1 MFDNKGGEDVI
12 MGYSSV
18 RVCSKEDS
26 VSVKITSD
34 EKPNITDLIA
44 KKWQDIIDLISLTI
58 NVPSTLIMRLEERY
72 ISVFLK
78 SSTDSNPYEVG
89 EKAKLLSGLY
99 CETVVGNKS
108 CLLVPNALKDPL
120 WRENPD
126 VELNMISYLGFP
138 IMWPDGEVFG
148 TICVLDNKENHYNSQ
163 YIKLIEL
170 LKDSIEKDLQL
181 ILEEKRL
188 KKELEDRK
196 IAEEKLRE
204 TETMYRELFNNMGS
218 AVVIYGVND
227 NGETF
232 IFEDMNK
239 SSELIEKINK
249 ADLIGK
255 NLKECYPAI
264 SKSGLLKVMKQVWE
278 TGLPQQLDPIFYE
291 DSRIKGWR
299 DNYYIYKLSPKQ
311 IVVVYDDISER
322 MEQQKIISENRRLI
336 RETIEL
342 EKLRTEFFANISHEL
357 KTPLNI
363 ILGAIQINAMMIENE
378 ETSIDRRKIMNNI
391 NIEKQNC
398 FRLLRSINN
407 LIDSTELDSKNFEL
421 NKINCNIVNLVEE
434 ITQSV
439 AKYINNN
446 NLALTFDTDVEEKI
460 LACDVDK
467 IERILL
473 NLLSNAVKFTE
484 SGGSIFVNIIDSEEY
499 ITISVEDTGIG
510 ILRDKLDTIFDRF
523 RQVDKSF
530 TRCNEGSGIGLSL
543 ARSLVEMHEGTISV
557 ESEYGVGTKFTIR
570 IPVKILD
577 YDNDKE
583 SVKSLN
589 NTMKNC
595 VERIKIEFSDI
606 YKLNRA

>member
-1 MFDNKGGEDVI
+1 MKC
-12 MGYSSV
+12 S
-18 RVCSKEDS
+18 RVKVSSKEDF

-34 EKPNITDLIA
+34 EKPNITDLTVE
-44 KKWQDIIDLISLTI
+44 KWQDIIDLISLTM
-58 NVPSTLIMRLEERY
+58 NVPSALIMSLEERY

-78 SSTDSNPYEVG
+78 SNTEGNPYEVG

-148 TICVLDNKENHYNSQ
+148 TICALDNKENHYNNQ
-163 YIKLIEL
+163 FIKLIEL

-181 ILEEKRL
+181 MLEEKRL
-188 KKELEDRK
+188 KKELENRI
-196 IAEEKLRE
+196 IAEEKLRK

-218 AVVIYGVND
+218 AVVIYSVKD

-232 IFEDMNK
+232 VFEDMNK
-239 SSELIEKINK
+239 ASELIENINK
-249 ADLIGK
+249 VDIIGK
-255 NLKECYPAI
+255 DLKECYPEI
-264 SKSGLLKVMKQVWE
+264 SKSGLIRVMKRVWE
-278 TGLPQQLDPIFYE
+278 TGIPQHLDPIFYE

-322 MEQQKIISENRRLI
+322 MEQQKIINENQRLI
-336 RETIEL
+336 CETIEL
-342 EKLRTEFFANISHEL
+342 ENLKTEFFANISHEL

-363 ILGAIQINAMMIENE
+363 ILGTIQVNAMILENE
-378 ETSIDRRKIMNNI
+378 ETSIDRRKIMNNL

-398 FRLLRSINN
+398 FRLLRLINN
-407 LIDSTELDSKNFEL
+407 LIDSTKMDSKNLEL
-421 NKINCNIVNLVEE
+421 NKVNCNIVSLVEE

-439 AKYINNN
+439 AEYINNN
-446 NLALTFDTDVEEKI
+446 NLTLTFDTEVEEKI
-460 LACDVDK
+460 VACDFDK
-467 IERILL
+467 IERIML
-473 NLLSNAVKFTE
+473 NLLSNSVKFTE
-484 SGGSIFVNIIDSEEY
+484 PGGSIFVNIIDGEEY
-499 ITISVEDTGIG
+499 ITITVEDTGIG
-510 ILRDKLDTIFDRF
+510 ISEENLNIIFDRF

-530 TRCNEGSGIGLSL
+530 TRRNEGSGIGLSL
-543 ARSLVEMHEGTISV
+543 VKSLVEMHDGTISV
-557 ESEYGVGTKFTIR
+557 ESEYGVGTKFIIR
-570 IPVKILD
+570 FPVKVLD
-577 YDNDKE
+577 YDNGEEKN
-583 SVKSLN
+583 KTKLLN
-589 NTMKNC
+589 NTINNC

-606 YKLNRA
+606 YKLIKT